1 MRETLPPGDPTPE
14 EGTGRRGRRD
24 AVVDALLIG
33 ACLLVWAEAAVGY
46 GIGLH
51 ERPGWPGWREWPDLP
66 AWLVGPDLVL
76 GLVACLALWWRRRHP
91 VAVALAV
98 GTIAAI
104 AMSAVGALVVSMVGV
119 AAYRPWT
126 HALPPVVLT
135 VVLGVPWSLMV
146 PATTEERVATVATA
160 TLIVVAC
167 MGWGVAVRARRQL
180 VERLRED
187 VRRQRREHERRL
199 ETARADER
207 GRIAREMHDVVA
219 HRMSLLSVHAG
230 ALAYRTERAESGRAA
245 PLDPAEIGE
254 AVRVIRDNAHL
265 ALDELGDILQVLR
278 SGETAP
284 SGTDDHAGTAAPRPG
299 LAGVRRLVEE
309 AVAAGQRVTCELDLP
324 EDAEPAGQVGRTAYR
339 VVQEGLTNA
348 RKHAP
353 GARAHVEV
361 AGGPGRGLQVA
372 VVNALPARVADT
384 AIPGA
389 GAGLA
394 GLAERVGLDGGRLL
408 HGPAGGRFRL
418 AADLPWS
425 ESAPGELRSGMAEW
439 GP

>member
-1 MRETLPPGDPTPE
+1 VDTLLFGL
-14 EGTGRRGRRD
+14 
-24 AVVDALLIG
+24 A
-33 ACLLVWAEAAVGY
+33 LLVWAENAIGY
-46 GIGLH
+46 GLGLH
-51 ERPGWPGWREWPDLP
+51 LRPGWREWPGVPD
-66 AWLVGPDLVL
+66 WLMGPDLAL

-91 VAVALAV
+91 VAVALLV
-98 GTIAAI
+98 GTVAAV
-104 AMSAVGALVVSMVGV
+104 AMSAMGALVVAMVGV

-135 VVLGVPWSLMV
+135 VVLGVPWSLLV
-146 PATTEERVATVATA
+146 PATFGERLVTVVTA
-160 TLIVVAC
+160 TLLVVAC

-187 VRRQRREHERRL
+187 VRRERRERERRL
-199 ETARADER
+199 ESARAEER

-230 ALAYRTERAESGRAA
+230 ALAYRTERAEAGLAA
-245 PLDPAEIGE
+245 PLDPAEIGA

-278 SGETAP
+278 SDGTAP
-284 SGTDDHAGTAAPRPG
+284 SGPGDHAGTAAPQPG
-299 LAGVRRLVEE
+299 LAGIRLLVEE
-309 AVAAGQRVTCELDLP
+309 AVAAGQRVTCDLDLP

-353 GARAHVEV
+353 GARAHVDAV
-361 AGGPGRGLQVA
+361 GGPGRGLAVA
-372 VVNALPARVADT
+372 VVNALPVGVAAT
-384 AIPGA
+384 EIPGA

-408 HGPAGGRFRL
+408 HGPAEGRFRL
-418 AADLPWS
+418 AADLPWP
-425 ESAPGELRSGMAEW
+425 EGAPDRKRAGMAEW